1 MLHLLPDLIDL
12 VVGLSR
18 CKGSATE
25 IAQFTL
31 GDLTLIAY
39 PSFYMLLGDCQGVVG
54 HREQDFD
61 TGTHLSRIYLY
72 ITVVR
77 LRLHSFYPEPS

>member
-18 CKGSATE
+18 CMGSATE

-39 PSFYMLLGDCQGVVG
+39 PSFYMLLGDCQAYYSGKVKDLWYINNEYLRNLEQSKAW
-54 HREQDFD
+54 REIC
-61 TGTHLSRIYLY
+61 G
-72 ITVVR
+72 
-77 LRLHSFYPEPS
+77 

>member
-18 CKGSATE
+18 SKRSATE

-31 GDLTLIAY
+31 GDLTLT
-39 PSFYMLLGDCQGVVG
+39 P
-54 HREQDFD
+54 
-61 TGTHLSRIYLY
+61 
-72 ITVVR
+72 
-77 LRLHSFYPEPS
+77 

>member
-31 GDLTLIAY
+31 GDLM
-39 PSFYMLLGDCQGVVG
+39 F
-54 HREQDFD
+54 
-61 TGTHLSRIYLY
+61 
-72 ITVVR
+72 
-77 LRLHSFYPEPS
+77 